1 VLDQVALWFRNI
13 VETMGYPGLFIL
25 ITLESTLVP
34 VPSTLVM
41 PFAGYLAGVGIFSLP
56 VVLVINSTAA
66 LLGSGV
72 SYWIGATGGKP
83 FLEKYGKW
91 FLVRPQDLVKT
102 EAAFAK
108 HGKWVILI
116 GRFIPVVR
124 HIISVPA
131 GIARMPLRPFF
142 LQTFIG
148 STLWGGFLILLGYY
162 LGENWQAVAAQI
174 KRFDLVI
181 GVGVVVAIL
190 TLGTLFVVRRRR
202 ERKNNPDQSQ
212 T

>member
-1 VLDQVALWFRNI
+1 MLDQLAAWFKDI
-13 VETMGYPGLFIL
+13 VETMGYPGLFLL

-56 VVLVINSTAA
+56 AVLIINSTAA
-66 LLGSGV
+66 LLGSGL
-72 SYWIGATGGKP
+72 SYWIGAKGGKP
-83 FLEKYGKW
+83 FLVRYGKY
-91 FLVRPQDLVKT
+91 FLVRPQDLEKT
-102 EAAFAK
+102 EQAFAK

-142 LQTFIG
+142 LQTFLG
-148 STLWGGFLILLGYY
+148 STIWGGFLILLGYY
-162 LGENWQAVAAQI
+162 LGENWQTVAAQI

-181 GVGVVVAIL
+181 GVSVVLAIL
-190 TLGTLFVVRRRR
+190 VLGIWFVVHRRR
-202 ERKNNPDQSQ
+202 EQRQNNAD
-212 T
+212 

>member
-1 VLDQVALWFRNI
+1 MLDQVAAWFKDI
-13 VETMGYPGLFIL
+13 VETMGYPGLFLL

-56 VVLVINSTAA
+56 VVLIINSTAA
-66 LLGSGV
+66 LLGSGI
-72 SYWIGATGGKP
+72 SYWIGAKGGKP
-83 FLEKYGKW
+83 FLQKYGKY
-91 FLVRPQDLVKT
+91 FLVRPQDLEKT
-102 EAAFAK
+102 EQAFAK

-142 LQTFIG
+142 LQTFLG
-148 STLWGGFLILLGYY
+148 STIWGGFLILLGYY
-162 LGENWQAVAAQI
+162 LGENWETVATQI

-181 GVGVVVAIL
+181 GITVVLAIL
-190 TLGTLFVVRRRR
+190 SLGTWFVVRRRR
-202 ERKNNPDQSQ
+202 EQRQKNAD
-212 T
+212 